1 MSNSFDAFELFGPF
15 FDKPELFDNLFEP
28 GYIIP
33 VQLNKK
39 VHHCTH
45 DNKLR
50 CIYCGA
56 SAFLRYIYFIN
67 LK

>member
-1 MSNSFDAFELFGPF
+1 MSGSFDAFELFEPF

-33 VQLNKK
+33 VQLNKMNESCS
-39 VHHCTH
+39 HGT
-45 DNKLR
+45 NSR

-56 SAFLRYIYFIN
+56 SAFLRYIYFLN
-67 LK
+67 LI